1 MKTSTKKQA
10 AAECMEHVSNRLCG
24 LRSVIELC
32 AFAAEARRTLAD
44 FDHLKSIDPAFKKAA
59 SHWIEADSE
68 WKEHADSVGL
78 VLKDAAHQIGELQ
91 NLLDHVEA

>member
-32 AFAAEARRTLAD
+32 AFAAEARRTLTD
-44 FDHLKSIDPAFKKAA
+44 IDHLKSIDPDFEK
-59 SHWIEADSE
+59 STSRWIEAGRIQ
-68 WKEHADSVGL
+68 V
-78 VLKDAAHQIGELQ
+78 
-91 NLLDHVEA
+91 